1 MKEQSFAFGDEGG
14 LVGTICLPSIEQ
26 ASRAHIG
33 LVLFN
38 AGVVHRI
45 GPHRLNV
52 RLARRLAARGI
63 PSIRFDLTGQGD
75 SARSLVTRSFEEQA
89 VEDLRAAMG
98 LLCSVA
104 KVPQFALFGFCSGG
118 VNSYAAA
125 KVDER
130 VAGLMMFDT
139 YIYPTFWSIANRYV
153 VKIRSRGL
161 VTSTT
166 GWFGRR
172 LRWLTDSLPAI
183 FRPSAAPAALS
194 QAALFVTPAKAE
206 FAKTLTT
213 LDKRGV
219 KIGMVYS
226 RGFEQYNYRNQ
237 FADAFRR
244 FGINAFVK
252 SEFMSDMDHTA
263 TLMAQQEVFM
273 QVIERWS
280 VEVNDA
286 KRDIKN

>member
-14 LVGTICLPSIEQ
+14 LVGTVCLPSIEQ

-63 PSIRFDLTGQGD
+63 PSIRFDLSGQGD
-75 SARSLVTRSFEEQA
+75 SARSHVTRSFEEQA

-130 VAGLMMFDT
+130 VAGWID
-139 YIYPTFWSIANRYV
+139 
-153 VKIRSRGL
+153 IRVEHHQTGNALVNFSGRITVYASR
-161 VTSTT
+161 
-166 GWFGRR
+166 
-172 LRWLTDSLPAI
+172 
-183 FRPSAAPAALS
+183 
-194 QAALFVTPAKAE
+194 
-206 FAKTLTT
+206 AKTKQRKLRHLCNGT
-213 LDKRGV
+213 
-219 KIGMVYS
+219 
-226 RGFEQYNYRNQ
+226 Q
-237 FADAFRR
+237 
-244 FGINAFVK
+244 
-252 SEFMSDMDHTA
+252 
-263 TLMAQQEVFM
+263 
-273 QVIERWS
+273 
-280 VEVNDA
+280 
-286 KRDIKN
+286 